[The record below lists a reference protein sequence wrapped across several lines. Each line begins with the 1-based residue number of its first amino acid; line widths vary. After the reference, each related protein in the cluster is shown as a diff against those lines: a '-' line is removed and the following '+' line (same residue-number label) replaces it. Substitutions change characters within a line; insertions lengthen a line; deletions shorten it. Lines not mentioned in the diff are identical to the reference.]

1 MAKPL
6 HRIYSDGPR
15 VYNKTV
21 MTAHM
26 RKAPGRL
33 FRIFPFLIL
42 ILAFTQP
49 AFAEEPALRKAPVDK
64 DGRYYNPWAEE
75 GGRSFL
81 DFLKWRLSRNPWS
94 AEKKRPYDFAVTRP
108 DFASLNSTEGNWFV
122 WLGHS
127 TVLMR
132 VNGKT
137 IITDP
142 VFWDV
147 NFLVKRKTP
156 FPIEPLLLPKI
167 DFVLISHGHYDHL
180 NTKTI
185 EFLKEKHDP
194 FFITGPG
201 YGAYFKSLG
210 ITRHASLNWSE
221 EYVTDSVSI
230 TSLPV
235 QHWSKRTLSD
245 SNRMLWCSFLIEHS
259 GKRYYWIGD
268 SGYFSG
274 FRDIGLKYGP
284 IDIVFAPI
292 GAYEPRWFM
301 KENHMDPEETLKTA
315 RDLNARTLVPIHWGT
330 FDLSDEPLPQPIRK
344 LKEAH
349 SKNPHPDLTILP
361 HGGSLRD

>member
-81 DFLKWRLSRNPWS
+81 DFLKWRLSRNLWS

-180 NTKTI
+180 NTRTI
-185 EFLKEKHDP
+185 EYLKEQFDP
-194 FFITGPG
+194 VFITPLG
-201 YGAYFKSLG
+201 YDEYFSSLG
-210 ITRHASLNWSE
+210 IKKLIQLDWFESRE
-221 EYVTDSVSI
+221 EGGFNI

-235 QHWSKRTLSD
+235 QHWSKRKFFGD
-245 SNRMLWCSFLIEHS
+245 NAMLWASYLIEAD
-259 GKRYYWIGD
+259 KRKYYW
-268 SGYFSG
+268 
-274 FRDIGLKYGP
+274 
-284 IDIVFAPI
+284 
-292 GAYEPRWFM
+292 
-301 KENHMDPEETLKTA
+301 
-315 RDLNARTLVPIHWGT
+315 
-330 FDLSDEPLPQPIRK
+330 
-344 LKEAH
+344 
-349 SKNPHPDLTILP
+349 
-361 HGGSLRD
+361 